1 MPQASSIHILSTC
14 TTSDPQAKPTQH
26 PGPAIAPVGT
36 PQAGPYHA
44 NYRAPRD
51 RTRHH
56 IRRVRRAAA
65 QSDRIGAN
73 ATIAP
78 KIAAWRH
85 PQRIHWP
92 RTAPQPRATLT
103 RALTQARVLAPRSAR
118 SATRTAAADRQSS
131 CYSHSLVDLRT
142 GGGVG
147 GTRAVAKAAPLLPA
161 EQPRQRSGE
170 AGSARRA
177 SALASTLATHLL
189 AHQLVT
195 A

>member
-1 MPQASSIHILSTC
+1 MCKLHGRTLHIPLSHIGLNGRFRRNGLITGNVVYSLRYSCMPQASSIHILSTC

-36 PQAGPYHA
+36 PQAGPNHA

-56 IRRVRRAAA
+56 IRRERRAAA
-65 QSDRIGAN
+65 QRDRIGAN

-85 PQRIHWP
+85 PQRIHRP

-103 RALTQARVLAPRSAR
+103 TATDSYQIAIPDSLSLSELSA
-118 SATRTAAADRQSS
+118 AI
-131 CYSHSLVDLRT
+131 
-142 GGGVG
+142 
-147 GTRAVAKAAPLLPA
+147 
-161 EQPRQRSGE
+161 
-170 AGSARRA
+170 
-177 SALASTLATHLL
+177 
-189 AHQLVT
+189 
-195 A
+195 

>member
-1 MPQASSIHILSTC
+1 MHISSTC
-14 TTSDPQAKPTQH
+14 TTSDPQAKPAQH

-36 PQAGPYHA
+36 PQAGPYNA

-51 RTRHH
+51 CTRHH
-56 IRRVRRAAA
+56 NRRVRRAAD
-65 QSDRIGAN
+65 QSDRLGAN
-73 ATIAP
+73 ATIAR
-78 KIAAWRH
+78 KIAAWRG
-85 PQRIHWP
+85 PQRAHWP

-131 CYSHSLVDLRT
+131 CYSRSLVDLRT

-147 GTRAVAKAAPLLPA
+147 GTRADTKAAPLLPA

>member
-1 MPQASSIHILSTC
+1 M
-14 TTSDPQAKPTQH
+14 
-26 PGPAIAPVGT
+26 T
-36 PQAGPYHA
+36 P
-44 NYRAPRD
+44 
-51 RTRHH
+51 RTRHRTRRH
-56 IRRVRRAAA
+56 PLGRPISCKLSRAARPYASPQPPPRVRRAAD
-65 QSDRIGAN
+65 QSDRLGAN

-103 RALTQARVLAPRSAR
+103 RALTQACVLAPRSAR

-131 CYSHSLVDLRT
+131 CYSHSPVDLRT